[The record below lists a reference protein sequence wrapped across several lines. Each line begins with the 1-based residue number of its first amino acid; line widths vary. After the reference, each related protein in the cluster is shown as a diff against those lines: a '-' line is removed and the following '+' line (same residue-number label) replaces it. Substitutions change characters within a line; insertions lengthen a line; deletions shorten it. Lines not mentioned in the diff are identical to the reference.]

1 MEKTRCT
8 LRSWLD
14 ARLNGHVTSRSGG
27 SATLTHPPGARL
39 SSRCLIGRRFQDAG
53 SSYVVEKV
61 SPGPYL
67 ELFGRTPRPGWS
79 VWGSDSTCEPRKPI
93 FSGIWEPFGALSA

>member
-1 MEKTRCT
+1 M
-8 LRSWLD
+8 SPF
-14 ARLNGHVTSRSGG
+14 GG

-39 SSRCLIGRRFQDAG
+39 SSRCLIGRRFPDAG

-79 VWGSDSTCEPRKPI
+79 VWGSDSTREPRIRGTVAGGDPGAWRRSRGP
-93 FSGIWEPFGALSA
+93 FFMGSG